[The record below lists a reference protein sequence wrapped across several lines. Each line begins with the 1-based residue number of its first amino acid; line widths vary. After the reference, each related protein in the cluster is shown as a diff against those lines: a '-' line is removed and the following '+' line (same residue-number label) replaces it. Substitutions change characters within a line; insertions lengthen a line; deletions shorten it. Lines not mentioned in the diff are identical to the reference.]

1 MFLIIKKKEK
11 SSKPLSLL
19 DFVAETEGFE
29 PSSLKGHHDFEQ
41 KAVSTAPPLSVPEN
55 CNISICS
62 ARN

>member
-29 PSSLKGHHDFEQ
+29 PSSLKGHHDFENL
-41 KAVSTAPPLSVPEN
+41 VVFPSPSL
-55 CNISICS
+55 
-62 ARN
+62 